1 MVIIKDVNFKATIE
15 EREVSARG
23 SIRPCLTWMSRNC
36 FQKARTEDLS
46 QTQTPGNPT
55 FSSESVTDYD
65 LQFYKVSQFN

>member
-1 MVIIKDVNFKATIE
+1 MNFKATIE
-15 EREVSARG
+15 EGEVSARG
-23 SIRPCLTWMSRNC
+23 SIRPCLTQMS